1 MPIMKVLG
9 MGKFN
14 PIIGAAPS
22 ALRRKIL
29 PASEF
34 PRSSPAAEIESSTED
49 SAELPFVADDVVN
62 DVFEEWQQ
70 RAAYFPT
77 DLLSEPAWG
86 ILLELLLAETQ
97 GRRCS
102 LARVR
107 KVSAVPPTT
116 ADRWVKALER
126 EGFINRHVDARQD
139 GDEVVGLSLKG
150 SAILRRYFVD
160 VVHSSE
166 RFKPE
171 D

>member
-1 MPIMKVLG
+1 

-14 PIIGAAPS
+14 PINRIAPS

-29 PASEF
+29 AAREF
-34 PRSSPAAEIESSTED
+34 PRASPAAEIESSTAD

-62 DVFEEWQQ
+62 SVFEEWQQ

-77 DLLSEPAWG
+77 ELLSDPAWA
-86 ILLELLLAETQ
+86 ILLELLLAEIQ

-102 LARVR
+102 LSRVR
-107 KVSAVPPTT
+107 KVSAVPQST
-116 ADRWVKALER
+116 ADRWVKTLER
-126 EGFINRHVDARQD
+126 EGFLIRHEDARQD

-150 SAILRRYFVD
+150 STILRQYFVE
-160 VVHSSE
+160 VVQSSE
-166 RFKPE
+166 RFKRE